1 MYLDSAQP
9 INPERLPP
17 KLLKR
22 ILRDPALMEK
32 LSDRVYQLLRDDLQ
46 QQGERN
52 YGYGRRF

>member
-1 MYLDSAQP
+1 MNLDSAQP

-32 LSDRVYQLLRDDLQ
+32 LSDRVYEMLRDDLQ
-46 QQGERN
+46 RQRERN
-52 YGYGRRF
+52 YGSGRRF

>member
-22 ILRDPALMEK
+22 ILRDPVLMEK

-46 QQGERN
+46 QQRERN
-52 YGYGRRF
+52 YGYGR